1 MNFRGKKNRNLV
13 SIDLTPL
20 IDAVFL
26 LLIFFAVT
34 TTFIAT
40 PGIRVNLPGSKVSS
54 LEKEKKE
61 LSISL
66 TDTGEIIFER
76 EFVSLEA
83 LHDILRKAS
92 REDKALLVILRAD
105 REVSHG
111 RVVEVMDRVKRSGF
125 NRIAIATKS
134 KDKP

>member
-1 MNFRGKKNRNLV
+1 MNFRGKKSRNLV
-13 SIDLTPL
+13 TIDLTPL

-61 LSISL
+61 LSISV
-66 TDTGEIIFER
+66 TDKGEIIFER
-76 EFVSLEA
+76 EFVTLDALE
-83 LHDILRKAS
+83 DILRKATG
-92 REDKALLVILRAD
+92 EEKALLVILRAD
-105 REVSHG
+105 REVQHG
-111 RVVEVMDRVKRSGF
+111 RVVQVMDRVKRSGF
-125 NRIAIATKS
+125 SRIAIATKS
-134 KDKP
+134 KKDP